1 MNLTTLV
8 LILVNR
14 IIALE
19 REINSL
25 QDKHE
30 KEKSR

>member
-1 MNLTTLV
+1 MSMLV

-19 REINSL
+19 REINSK

-30 KEKSR
+30 EQKN